1 MVTVDQWLVSFRIR
15 CAYHH
20 LLTCWRESDRIKL
33 LDSLLQSQTMH
44 GLQVLGLF
52 DVVTKLFYVEAGRL
66 HSFTGPLLT
75 MSDRGRQ
82 LDVSPLSPV
91 GVLGWAHPRRL
102 LGLLVGESGHSADLD
117 TRLGDAGVDCLQQVR
132 RW

>member
-1 MVTVDQWLVSFRIR
+1 MLSELRIEAGWNVGSRDEGVRVAPLLGEGLVAVDQWLVSFRIR

-20 LLTCWRESDRIKL
+20 LLTCWRQSDRIKL

-66 HSFTGPLLT
+66 HAFTGPLLT
-75 MSDRGRQ
+75 MSDRGR
-82 LDVSPLSPV
+82 
-91 GVLGWAHPRRL
+91 
-102 LGLLVGESGHSADLD
+102 
-117 TRLGDAGVDCLQQVR
+117 
-132 RW
+132 